1 MKKNLLRRMANDDA
15 GVTLIEIIVCL
26 VLSAILAVG
35 ITQLLTASTGAMDL
49 SATAATSGN
58 MQSNLVSYFTS
69 DVHMSNGYTVPF
81 SSASSAAPNVNNM
94 CTSWDAT
101 DTSYAKVV
109 PLVTMSVPVAE
120 VLKSATWNGTSATYT
135 SATTGIFVPGQI
147 VNITDFVNVGLNLVS
162 ATIASA
168 TGNTLTVPNV
178 TTPSGSVTEDATLYM
193 NQNVGYEIRTVNGA
207 GQLWRVTCAMI
218 GANPIDAL
226 SVQLR
231 SGLPVSSDAMWL
243 TSIKC
248 LSSTGA
254 TISSTDCP
262 VNTFLNTQATYPGI
276 SLAIP
281 ATTITT
287 PNYPSQTLIASRSM
301 S

>member
-69 DVHMSNGYTVPF
+69 DVHRSNGYTVPF

-101 DTSYAKVV
+101 DTSYANVV

-162 ATIASA
+162 ATITSA

-231 SGLPVSSDAMWL
+231 SGLPVSSNAMWL

>member
-1 MKKNLLRRMANDDA
+1 MANDDA

-58 MQSNLVSYFTS
+58 MQSNLVSYITS
-69 DVHMSNGYTVPF
+69 DVNMSNGYTVPF

-101 DTSYAKVV
+101 DTSYASVV

-135 SATTGIFVPGQI
+135 SSTTGIFVPGQI

-162 ATIASA
+162 ATITSA

-193 NQNVGYEIRTVNGA
+193 NQNVGYEIRTINGA

-231 SGLPVSSDAMWL
+231 SGLPVSSSAVWL

>member
-1 MKKNLLRRMANDDA
+1 
-15 GVTLIEIIVCL
+15 
-26 VLSAILAVG
+26 
-35 ITQLLTASTGAMDL
+35 
-49 SATAATSGN
+49 
-58 MQSNLVSYFTS
+58 
-69 DVHMSNGYTVPF
+69 MSI
-81 SSASSAAPNVNNM
+81 
-94 CTSWDAT
+94 
-101 DTSYAKVV
+101 
-109 PLVTMSVPVAE
+109 PVAE

-135 SATTGIFVPGQI
+135 SSTTGIFVPGQI

-162 ATIASA
+162 ATITSA

-193 NQNVGYEIRTVNGA
+193 NQNVGYEIRTINGA

-231 SGLPVSSDAMWL
+231 SGLPVSSSAVWL

>member
-1 MKKNLLRRMANDDA
+1 MAADDA
-15 GVTLIEIIVCL
+15 GVTLIEILVCL

-49 SATAATSGN
+49 STTAATSGN
-58 MQSNLVSYFTS
+58 RSNNLVSYFTN
-69 DVHMSNGYTVPF
+69 DVHITNGFNVPF
-81 SSASSAAPNVNNM
+81 SSASSTTPNVDNL

-101 DTSYAKVV
+101 DTTYTSTI

-135 SATTGIFVPGQI
+135 SSTPGVFVPGQI
-147 VNITDFVNVGLNLVS
+147 VNITDFVNTGLNIVN
-162 ATIASA
+162 TTVTNA
-168 TGNTLTVPNV
+168 TGNTLTVPNL

-193 NQNVGYEIRTVNGA
+193 NQNVGYEIRTIDGA

-218 GANPIDAL
+218 GAYPIDAL

-231 SGLPVSSDAMWL
+231 TGLPVSSNAVWL
-243 TSIKC
+243 SSIKC
-248 LSSTGA
+248 LLSTGA
-254 TISSTDCP
+254 TITSADCP

-287 PNYPSQTLIASRSM
+287 PNYPSQTLVASRSM